1 MIWINRLKCYLGKIA
16 RLNFLD
22 SQQKLILLTAIPC
35 ITAMAVA
42 LVYAEV
48 SGYLVA
54 FLTCVFLLLI
64 AYGVV
69 AVRQN
74 SDFQIRTLSNLIES
88 MIDGDY
94 SLRGR
99 LQTNQAF
106 QELFNLINQLSDTL
120 ARHKFEAKES
130 RLLLEKVLEQ
140 MHAMVLATD
149 QQGKIVM
156 VNASATKYIFQG
168 AKDVLHQIL
177 SATPL
182 GTEISQAEPGIVKFS
197 TEPLNGEYFLVKE
210 PFLAQGQPHQLYF
223 ITNAERLLV
232 EQERKAWQSLVRV
245 LSHEMNNSMTPITAI
260 SQSMQTKLSDLST
273 AIDRQ
278 SLKEGVNIINERA
291 KSLTSFIAS
300 YSQLSHLPKPNK
312 ISVELFQVLQVTAAL
327 FPKLTTEIADSCRL
341 TLFVDKQQFEQVLI
355 NLFKNAL
362 EAMAGQASALLAV
375 SVSSDEFNTLISF
388 TDQGCGIANFDN
400 LFVPFYSTKA
410 SGSGIGLALCRQ
422 IMFNHNGQ
430 ICISNRQEAQ
440 GVEVRLT
447 LPSA

>member
-1 MIWINRLKCYLGKIA
+1 MSDTSG
-16 RLNFLD
+16 LNLLD
-22 SQQKLILLTAIPC
+22 NQQKFILLIALPC
-35 ITAMAVA
+35 IFTMTIA
-42 LVYAEV
+42 LIHTEV
-48 SGYLVA
+48 SGYFIA
-54 FLTCVFLLLI
+54 FLVFVFILLTT
-64 AYGVV
+64 YGIV
-69 AVRQN
+69 AIRQV

-130 RLLLEKVLEQ
+130 RLLLEKILEQ

-149 QQGKIVM
+149 QHGKIVM
-156 VNASATKYIFQG
+156 TNDSAKKYIFQG
-168 AKDVLHQIL
+168 QANVLYQSL
-177 SATPL
+177 TATVL
-182 GTEISQAEPGIVKFS
+182 GAEISQAKPGIIRFS
-197 TEPLNGEYFLVKE
+197 SQPLIGEYFLVKE
-210 PFLAQGQPHQLYF
+210 QFLAQGQPHQLYF
-223 ITNAERLLV
+223 ITNAERLLI

-245 LSHEMNNSMTPITAI
+245 LSHEMNNSMTPIAAI
-260 SQSMQTKLSDLST
+260 SQSMQNQLSDQSK

-278 SLKEGVNIINERA
+278 SLAAGVDIINERA

-312 ISVELFQVLQVTAAL
+312 VSVGLYQMLQTSAAL
-327 FPKLTTEIADSCRL
+327 FPKLTTEIDDSCQL
-341 TLFVDKQQFEQVLI
+341 MINVDKQQFEQVLI

-362 EAMAGQASALLAV
+362 EAMLGQACALLKV
-375 SVSSDEFNTLISF
+375 SVISDEFNTVIRLV
-388 TDQGCGIANFDN
+388 DQGCGIANFEN

-422 IMFNHNGQ
+422 IMFNHHGT
-430 ICISNRQEAQ
+430 ISVTNVKDGH
-440 GVEVRLT
+440 GVEVQLS
-447 LPSA
+447 LPVDKHALIGGEK